1 MRKFLIIP
9 LILTFLGC
17 SGPEPGVSLQL
28 ARERKEAISGLG
40 YELFFNLPEDPKAPI
55 RATQTIR
62 FNLETPRQ
70 IILDFKE
77 DPAFVTLVQVNGRTA
92 QYRFTNEHIVLPR
105 RYFNKDNNIIA
116 VDFRAGEQSLNRN
129 EEFLYTLLVPDR
141 ARTLFPCFDQ
151 PNLKAAY
158 TLTLEVPEHWVAV
171 SNTAPEESGTPPAAS
186 PAVPNVSNTVPDVS
200 NTAPNETSLENK
212 RKTIRFGTTEP
223 LSTYLFSFVA
233 GEFQQETQT
242 RNGRSISLYHRETDP
257 LKIAQTGII
266 FDQVYASLEWLEEY
280 TGIPYPF
287 AKYDFIILPGFQ
299 YGGMEHTGAT
309 LYNDRRMFLG
319 EHPTTGEQLSRMS
332 LIAHETAHM
341 WFGDYVTMDWFDD
354 VWTKEVFAN
363 YFASQMIRPQFPDI
377 NHHLNDL
384 RAFYATAYAVD
395 RTDGTNAIK
404 QPLDNLAKAGLI
416 YGNIIYD
423 KAPVVMNM
431 LVERMG
437 PEAFRKGIRTYLKQF
452 AYGNATWEDL
462 IRILDL
468 ETSEDLESWSRVWI
482 HSRGMPHI
490 HARISN
496 DSLVVTQTDP
506 LGRDLLWP
514 QKVTF
519 LLTNGEQDPDLN
531 LNLGRV
537 QDLKLDWEQEQD
549 PDLNLVRDQDLKLDW
564 EHNLNLKQNRSGE
577 QNRTLTLDL
586 ELAEAKAPVPPG
598 MKYILP
604 NTDGLA
610 YGMFLPDSLSME
622 YMLQNLA
629 RFEAEETRLSLL
641 MTLYENMLAGNLSGD
656 AFIEAL
662 IRYLPAETNNLVRNS
677 ALSYLADATLR
688 YTTGENVRTEAFLLE
703 TAANTKEDKE
713 YRLLAY
719 RTLTGLF
726 TDSLITK
733 QLFEQWDSGK
743 SFDGLPF
750 AETEMTS
757 LAYQLMI
764 RIPEKASYIREK
776 QLERITNPDRRKA
789 FAFIVQA
796 VDPDPVAR
804 DAFFQS
810 LLEVENRSTEPWVI
824 SALGFLN
831 HFLRQEHALKYIHP
845 ALAGLEEVQ
854 QTGDIFFPTAWIS
867 ACLGGHNSRAAADIV
882 SAFLREH
889 PDYEPLLKNKILQA
903 ADNLRDSVSL
913 SP

>member
-1 MRKFLIIP
+1 MRKFTIIP

-158 TLTLEVPEHWVAV
+158 TLTLEVPDHWVAV
-171 SNTAPEESGTPPAAS
+171 SNTAP
-186 PAVPNVSNTVPDVS
+186 
-200 NTAPNETSLENK
+200 NETFLENK

-363 YFASQMIRPQFPDI
+363 YFASQMIRPQFPGI
-377 NHHLNDL
+377 NHRLNDL

-395 RTDGTNAIK
+395 RTAGTNAIK

-462 IRILDL
+462 ISILDR

-519 LLTNGEQDPDLN
+519 LLTTGEQDPDLN
-531 LNLGRV
+531 LG
-537 QDLKLDWEQEQD
+537 
-549 PDLNLVRDQDLKLDW
+549 RDQDLKLD
-564 EHNLNLKQNRSGE
+564 RE
-577 QNRTLTLDL
+577 QNRTLTLEL

-622 YMLQNLA
+622 YMLHNLA

-656 AFIEAL
+656 AFTQAL

-713 YRLLAY
+713 YRLLTY

-733 QLFEQWDSGK
+733 RLFEQWDNGK
-743 SFDGLPF
+743 SFDELPF

-764 RIPEKASYIREK
+764 RLPEKASYICEK

-789 FAFIVQA
+789 FAFITQA
-796 VDPDPVAR
+796 VNPDPAAR

-824 SALGFLN
+824 SALGYLN

>member
-1 MRKFLIIP
+1 MRKFTIIP

-70 IILDFKE
+70 IVLDFKE
-77 DPAFVTLVQVNGRTA
+77 DPAFVTLVQVNGRAA

-158 TLTLEVPEHWVAV
+158 TLTLEVPDHWVAV
-171 SNTAPEESGTPPAAS
+171 SNTAP
-186 PAVPNVSNTVPDVS
+186 
-200 NTAPNETSLENK
+200 NETFLENK

-363 YFASQMIRPQFPDI
+363 YFASQMIRPQFPGI
-377 NHHLNDL
+377 NHRLNDL

-395 RTDGTNAIK
+395 RTAGTNAIK

-462 IRILDL
+462 ISILDR

-519 LLTNGEQDPDLN
+519 LLTTGEQDPDLN
-531 LNLGRV
+531 LG
-537 QDLKLDWEQEQD
+537 
-549 PDLNLVRDQDLKLDW
+549 RDQDLKLD
-564 EHNLNLKQNRSGE
+564 RE
-577 QNRTLTLDL
+577 QNRTLTLEL

-622 YMLQNLA
+622 YMLHNLA

-656 AFIEAL
+656 AFTQAL

-688 YTTGENVRTEAFLLE
+688 YTTGKNVRTEAFLLE

-733 QLFEQWDSGK
+733 RLFEQWDNGK
-743 SFDGLPF
+743 SFDELPF

-764 RIPEKASYIREK
+764 RLPEKASYICEK

-789 FAFIVQA
+789 FAFITQA
-796 VDPDPVAR
+796 VNPDPAAR

-824 SALGFLN
+824 SALGYLN
-831 HFLRQEHALKYIHP
+831 HFLMQEHALKYIRP

>member
-1 MRKFLIIP
+1 MRKFTIIP

-171 SNTAPEESGTPPAAS
+171 SNTAP
-186 PAVPNVSNTVPDVS
+186 
-200 NTAPNETSLENK
+200 NETFLENK

-363 YFASQMIRPQFPDI
+363 YFASQMIRPQFPGI
-377 NHHLNDL
+377 NHRLNDL

-395 RTDGTNAIK
+395 RTAGTNAIK

-462 IRILDL
+462 ISILDR

-519 LLTNGEQDPDLN
+519 LLTTGEQDPDLN
-531 LNLGRV
+531 LG
-537 QDLKLDWEQEQD
+537 
-549 PDLNLVRDQDLKLDW
+549 RDQDLKLD
-564 EHNLNLKQNRSGE
+564 RE

-622 YMLQNLA
+622 YMLHNLA

-656 AFIEAL
+656 AFTQAL

-713 YRLLAY
+713 YRLLTY

-733 QLFEQWDSGK
+733 RLFEQWDNGK
-743 SFDGLPF
+743 SFDELPF

-764 RIPEKASYIREK
+764 RLPEKASYICEK

-789 FAFIVQA
+789 FAFITQA
-796 VDPDPVAR
+796 VNPDPAAR

-824 SALGFLN
+824 SALGYLN

-867 ACLGGHNSRAAADIV
+867 ACLSGHNSRAAADIV

>member
-1 MRKFLIIP
+1 MYMRKFTIIP

-40 YELFFNLPEDPKAPI
+40 YELFFNLPEDPEAPI

-171 SNTAPEESGTPPAAS
+171 SNTAP
-186 PAVPNVSNTVPDVS
+186 
-200 NTAPNETSLENK
+200 NETSVENK
-212 RKTIRFGTTEP
+212 RKTIRFQTTEP

-242 RNGRSISLYHRETDP
+242 RNGRRISLYHRETDP

-363 YFASQMIRPQFPDI
+363 YFASQMIRLQFPGI
-377 NHHLNDL
+377 NHRLNDL

-395 RTDGTNAIK
+395 RTAGTNAIK

-462 IRILDL
+462 ISILDR

-531 LNLGRV
+531 LG
-537 QDLKLDWEQEQD
+537 
-549 PDLNLVRDQDLKLDW
+549 RDQDLKLD
-564 EHNLNLKQNRSGE
+564 RE
-577 QNRTLTLDL
+577 QNRTLTLEL

-622 YMLQNLA
+622 YMLHNLA

-656 AFIEAL
+656 AFTQAL

-713 YRLLAY
+713 YRLLTY

-733 QLFEQWDSGK
+733 RLFEQWDNGK
-743 SFDGLPF
+743 SFDELPF

-764 RIPEKASYIREK
+764 RLPEKASYICEK

-789 FAFIVQA
+789 FAFITQA
-796 VDPDPVAR
+796 VNPDPAAR

-824 SALGFLN
+824 SALGYLN

>member
-1 MRKFLIIP
+1 MRKFTIIP

-70 IILDFKE
+70 IVLDFKE
-77 DPAFVTLVQVNGRTA
+77 DPAFVTLVQVNGRAA

-158 TLTLEVPEHWVAV
+158 TLTLEVPDHWVA
-171 SNTAPEESGTPPAAS
+171 
-186 PAVPNVSNTVPDVS
+186 VS

-363 YFASQMIRPQFPDI
+363 YFASQMIRPQFPGI
-377 NHHLNDL
+377 NHRLNDL

-395 RTDGTNAIK
+395 RTAGTNAIK

-462 IRILDL
+462 ISILDR

-519 LLTNGEQDPDLN
+519 LLTTGEQDPDLN
-531 LNLGRV
+531 LG
-537 QDLKLDWEQEQD
+537 
-549 PDLNLVRDQDLKLDW
+549 RDQDLKLD
-564 EHNLNLKQNRSGE
+564 RE

-622 YMLQNLA
+622 YMLHNLA

-656 AFIEAL
+656 AFTQAL

-713 YRLLAY
+713 YRLLTY

-733 QLFEQWDSGK
+733 RLFEQWDNGK
-743 SFDGLPF
+743 SFDELPF

-764 RIPEKASYIREK
+764 RLPEKASYICEK

-789 FAFIVQA
+789 FAFITQA
-796 VDPDPVAR
+796 VNPDPAAR

-824 SALGFLN
+824 SALGYLN

>member
-1 MRKFLIIP
+1 MRKFTIIP

-171 SNTAPEESGTPPAAS
+171 SNTAP
-186 PAVPNVSNTVPDVS
+186 
-200 NTAPNETSLENK
+200 NETFLENK

-363 YFASQMIRPQFPDI
+363 YFASQMIRPQFPGI
-377 NHHLNDL
+377 NHRLNDL

-395 RTDGTNAIK
+395 RTAGTNAIK

-462 IRILDL
+462 ISILDR

-519 LLTNGEQDPDLN
+519 LLTTGEQDPDLN
-531 LNLGRV
+531 LG
-537 QDLKLDWEQEQD
+537 
-549 PDLNLVRDQDLKLDW
+549 RDQDLKLD
-564 EHNLNLKQNRSGE
+564 RE

-598 MKYILP
+598 MKFILP

-656 AFIEAL
+656 AFTQAL

-713 YRLLAY
+713 YRLLTY

-733 QLFEQWDSGK
+733 RLFEQWDNGK
-743 SFDGLPF
+743 SFDELPF

-764 RIPEKASYIREK
+764 RLPEKASYICEK

-796 VDPDPVAR
+796 VNPDPAAR

-810 LLEVENRSTEPWVI
+810 LLEVENRGTEPWVI
-824 SALGFLN
+824 SALGYLN

>member
-1 MRKFLIIP
+1 MRKFTIIP

-158 TLTLEVPEHWVAV
+158 TLTLEVPDHWVAV
-171 SNTAPEESGTPPAAS
+171 SNTAP
-186 PAVPNVSNTVPDVS
+186 
-200 NTAPNETSLENK
+200 NETFLENK

-363 YFASQMIRPQFPDI
+363 YFASQMIRPQFPGI
-377 NHHLNDL
+377 NHRLNDL

-395 RTDGTNAIK
+395 RTAGTNAIK

-462 IRILDL
+462 ISILDR

-519 LLTNGEQDPDLN
+519 LLTTGEQDPDLN
-531 LNLGRV
+531 L
-537 QDLKLDWEQEQD
+537 D
-549 PDLNLVRDQDLKLDW
+549 RDQDLKLD
-564 EHNLNLKQNRSGE
+564 RE
-577 QNRTLTLDL
+577 QNRTLTLEL

-622 YMLQNLA
+622 YMLHNLA

-656 AFIEAL
+656 AFTQAL

-713 YRLLAY
+713 YRLLTY

-733 QLFEQWDSGK
+733 RLFEQWDNGK
-743 SFDGLPF
+743 SFDELPF

-764 RIPEKASYIREK
+764 RLPEKASYICEK

-789 FAFIVQA
+789 FAFITQA
-796 VDPDPVAR
+796 VNPDPAAR

-824 SALGFLN
+824 SSLGYLN

-889 PDYEPLLKNKILQA
+889 TDYEPLLKNKILQA

>member
-1 MRKFLIIP
+1 MRKFTIIP

-158 TLTLEVPEHWVAV
+158 TLTLEVPDHWVAV
-171 SNTAPEESGTPPAAS
+171 SNTAP
-186 PAVPNVSNTVPDVS
+186 
-200 NTAPNETSLENK
+200 NETFLENK

-363 YFASQMIRPQFPDI
+363 YFASQMIRPQFPGI
-377 NHHLNDL
+377 NHRLNDL

-395 RTDGTNAIK
+395 RTAGTNAIK
-404 QPLDNLAKAGLI
+404 QLLDNLAKAGLI

-462 IRILDL
+462 ISILDR

-519 LLTNGEQDPDLN
+519 LLTTGEQDPDLN
-531 LNLGRV
+531 LG
-537 QDLKLDWEQEQD
+537 
-549 PDLNLVRDQDLKLDW
+549 RDQDLKLD
-564 EHNLNLKQNRSGE
+564 RE

-622 YMLQNLA
+622 YMLHNLA

-656 AFIEAL
+656 AFTQAL

-713 YRLLAY
+713 YRLLTY

-733 QLFEQWDSGK
+733 RLFEQWDNGK
-743 SFDGLPF
+743 SFDELPF

-764 RIPEKASYIREK
+764 RLPEKASYICEK

-789 FAFIVQA
+789 FAFITQA
-796 VDPDPVAR
+796 VNPDPAAR
-804 DAFFQS
+804 DTFFQS

-824 SALGFLN
+824 SALGYLN

-867 ACLGGHNSRAAADIV
+867 ACLSGHNSRAAADIV

>member
-1 MRKFLIIP
+1 
-9 LILTFLGC
+9 
-17 SGPEPGVSLQL
+17 
-28 ARERKEAISGLG
+28 
-40 YELFFNLPEDPKAPI
+40 
-55 RATQTIR
+55 
-62 FNLETPRQ
+62 
-70 IILDFKE
+70 
-77 DPAFVTLVQVNGRTA
+77 
-92 QYRFTNEHIVLPR
+92 
-105 RYFNKDNNIIA
+105 
-116 VDFRAGEQSLNRN
+116 
-129 EEFLYTLLVPDR
+129 
-141 ARTLFPCFDQ
+141 
-151 PNLKAAY
+151 
-158 TLTLEVPEHWVAV
+158 
-171 SNTAPEESGTPPAAS
+171 
-186 PAVPNVSNTVPDVS
+186 
-200 NTAPNETSLENK
+200 
-212 RKTIRFGTTEP
+212 
-223 LSTYLFSFVA
+223 
-233 GEFQQETQT
+233 

-363 YFASQMIRPQFPDI
+363 YFASQMIRPQFPGI
-377 NHHLNDL
+377 NHRLNDL

-395 RTDGTNAIK
+395 RTAGTNAIK

-462 IRILDL
+462 ISILDR

-519 LLTNGEQDPDLN
+519 LLTTGEQDPDLN
-531 LNLGRV
+531 LG
-537 QDLKLDWEQEQD
+537 
-549 PDLNLVRDQDLKLDW
+549 RDQDLKLD
-564 EHNLNLKQNRSGE
+564 RE
-577 QNRTLTLDL
+577 QNRTLTLEL

-622 YMLQNLA
+622 YMLHNLA

-656 AFIEAL
+656 AFTQAL

-713 YRLLAY
+713 YRLLTY

-733 QLFEQWDSGK
+733 RLFEQWDNGK
-743 SFDGLPF
+743 SFDELPF

-764 RIPEKASYIREK
+764 RLPEKASYICEK

-789 FAFIVQA
+789 FAFITQA
-796 VDPDPVAR
+796 VNPDPAAR

-810 LLEVENRSTEPWVI
+810 LLEVENRGTEPWVI
-824 SALGFLN
+824 SALGYLN

>member
-1 MRKFLIIP
+1 MRKFTIIL

-70 IILDFKE
+70 IVLDFKE

-158 TLTLEVPEHWVAV
+158 TLTLEVPEHWVA
-171 SNTAPEESGTPPAAS
+171 
-186 PAVPNVSNTVPDVS
+186 VS

-363 YFASQMIRPQFPDI
+363 YFASQMIRPQFPGI
-377 NHHLNDL
+377 NHRLNDL

-395 RTDGTNAIK
+395 RTAGTNAIK

-462 IRILDL
+462 ISILDR

-519 LLTNGEQDPDLN
+519 LLTTGEQDPDLN
-531 LNLGRV
+531 LG
-537 QDLKLDWEQEQD
+537 
-549 PDLNLVRDQDLKLDW
+549 RDQDLKLD
-564 EHNLNLKQNRSGE
+564 RE

-622 YMLQNLA
+622 YMLHNLA

-656 AFIEAL
+656 AFTQAL

-733 QLFEQWDSGK
+733 RLFEQWDNGK
-743 SFDGLPF
+743 SFDELPF

-764 RIPEKASYIREK
+764 RLPEKASYICEK

-789 FAFIVQA
+789 FAFITQA
-796 VDPDPVAR
+796 VNPDPAAR
-804 DAFFQS
+804 DTFFQS

-824 SALGFLN
+824 SALGYLN

-867 ACLGGHNSRAAADIV
+867 ACLSGHNSRAAADIV

>member
-1 MRKFLIIP
+1 MRKFTIIP

-158 TLTLEVPEHWVAV
+158 TLTLEVPDHWVAV
-171 SNTAPEESGTPPAAS
+171 SNTAP
-186 PAVPNVSNTVPDVS
+186 
-200 NTAPNETSLENK
+200 NETFLENK

-363 YFASQMIRPQFPDI
+363 YFASQMIRPQFPGI
-377 NHHLNDL
+377 NHRLNDL

-395 RTDGTNAIK
+395 RTAGTNAIK

-462 IRILDL
+462 ISILDR

-519 LLTNGEQDPDLN
+519 LLTTGEQDPDLN
-531 LNLGRV
+531 LG
-537 QDLKLDWEQEQD
+537 
-549 PDLNLVRDQDLKLDW
+549 RDQDLKLD
-564 EHNLNLKQNRSGE
+564 RE

-622 YMLQNLA
+622 YMLHNLA

-656 AFIEAL
+656 AFTQAL

-743 SFDGLPF
+743 SFDELPF

-764 RIPEKASYIREK
+764 RLPEKASYICEK

-789 FAFIVQA
+789 FAFITQA
-796 VDPDPVAR
+796 VNPDPAAR

-824 SALGFLN
+824 SALGYLN

-867 ACLGGHNSRAAADIV
+867 ACLSGHNSRAAADIV

>member
-1 MRKFLIIP
+1 MRKFTIIP

-28 ARERKEAISGLG
+28 ARERKEAVSGLG

-171 SNTAPEESGTPPAAS
+171 SNTAP
-186 PAVPNVSNTVPDVS
+186 
-200 NTAPNETSLENK
+200 NETFLENK

-363 YFASQMIRPQFPDI
+363 YFASQMIRPQFPGI
-377 NHHLNDL
+377 NHRLNDL

-395 RTDGTNAIK
+395 RTAGTNAIK

-462 IRILDL
+462 ISILDR

-519 LLTNGEQDPDLN
+519 LLTTGEQDPDLN
-531 LNLGRV
+531 LG
-537 QDLKLDWEQEQD
+537 
-549 PDLNLVRDQDLKLDW
+549 RDQDLKLD
-564 EHNLNLKQNRSGE
+564 RE
-577 QNRTLTLDL
+577 QNRTLTLEL

-622 YMLQNLA
+622 YMLHNLA

-656 AFIEAL
+656 AFTQAL

-733 QLFEQWDSGK
+733 QLFEQWDNGK
-743 SFDGLPF
+743 SFDELPF

-764 RIPEKASYIREK
+764 RLPEKASYICEK

-789 FAFIVQA
+789 FAFITQA
-796 VDPDPVAR
+796 VNPDPAAR

-824 SALGFLN
+824 SALGYLN

>member
-1 MRKFLIIP
+1 MRKFTIIP

-158 TLTLEVPEHWVAV
+158 TLTLEVPDHWVAV
-171 SNTAPEESGTPPAAS
+171 SNTAP
-186 PAVPNVSNTVPDVS
+186 
-200 NTAPNETSLENK
+200 NETFLENK

-363 YFASQMIRPQFPDI
+363 YFASQMIRPQFPGI
-377 NHHLNDL
+377 NHRLNDL

-395 RTDGTNAIK
+395 RTAGTNAIK

-462 IRILDL
+462 ISILDR

-519 LLTNGEQDPDLN
+519 LLTTGEQDPDLN
-531 LNLGRV
+531 LG
-537 QDLKLDWEQEQD
+537 
-549 PDLNLVRDQDLKLDW
+549 RDQDLKLD
-564 EHNLNLKQNRSGE
+564 RE

-622 YMLQNLA
+622 YMLHNLA

-656 AFIEAL
+656 AFTQAL

-713 YRLLAY
+713 YRLLTY

-733 QLFEQWDSGK
+733 RLFEQWDNGK
-743 SFDGLPF
+743 SFDELPF

-764 RIPEKASYIREK
+764 RLPEKASYICEK

-789 FAFIVQA
+789 FAFITQA
-796 VDPDPVAR
+796 VNPDPAAR

-824 SALGFLN
+824 SALGYLN

-867 ACLGGHNSRAAADIV
+867 ACLSGHNSRAAADIV

>member
-1 MRKFLIIP
+1 MRKFTIIP

-171 SNTAPEESGTPPAAS
+171 SNTAP
-186 PAVPNVSNTVPDVS
+186 
-200 NTAPNETSLENK
+200 NETFLENK

-363 YFASQMIRPQFPDI
+363 YFASQMIRPQFPGI
-377 NHHLNDL
+377 NHRLNDL

-395 RTDGTNAIK
+395 RTAGTNAIK

-462 IRILDL
+462 ISILDR

-519 LLTNGEQDPDLN
+519 LLTTGEQDPDLN
-531 LNLGRV
+531 LG
-537 QDLKLDWEQEQD
+537 
-549 PDLNLVRDQDLKLDW
+549 RDQDLKLD
-564 EHNLNLKQNRSGE
+564 RE

-598 MKYILP
+598 MKFILP

-656 AFIEAL
+656 AFTQAL

-713 YRLLAY
+713 YRLLTY

-733 QLFEQWDSGK
+733 RLFEQWDNGK
-743 SFDGLPF
+743 SFDELPF

-764 RIPEKASYIREK
+764 RLPEKASYICEK

-796 VDPDPVAR
+796 VNPDPAAR

-810 LLEVENRSTEPWVI
+810 LLEVENRGTEPWVI
-824 SALGFLN
+824 SALGYLN

-889 PDYEPLLKNKILQA
+889 TDYEPLLKNKILQA

>member
-1 MRKFLIIP
+1 MRKFTIIP

-158 TLTLEVPEHWVAV
+158 TLTLEVPDHWVAV
-171 SNTAPEESGTPPAAS
+171 SNTAP
-186 PAVPNVSNTVPDVS
+186 
-200 NTAPNETSLENK
+200 NETFLENK
-212 RKTIRFGTTEP
+212 RKTIRFQTTEP

-363 YFASQMIRPQFPDI
+363 YFASQMIRPQFPGI
-377 NHHLNDL
+377 NHRLNDL

-395 RTDGTNAIK
+395 RTAGTNAIK

-462 IRILDL
+462 ISILDR

-519 LLTNGEQDPDLN
+519 LLINGEQDPDLN
-531 LNLGRV
+531 LG
-537 QDLKLDWEQEQD
+537 
-549 PDLNLVRDQDLKLDW
+549 RDQDLKLD
-564 EHNLNLKQNRSGE
+564 RE
-577 QNRTLTLDL
+577 QNRTLTLEL

-622 YMLQNLA
+622 YMLHNLA

-656 AFIEAL
+656 AFTQAL

-743 SFDGLPF
+743 SFDELPF

-764 RIPEKASYIREK
+764 RLPEKASYICEK

-789 FAFIVQA
+789 FAFITQA
-796 VDPDPVAR
+796 VNPDPAAR

-824 SALGFLN
+824 SALGYLN
-831 HFLRQEHALKYIHP
+831 HFLRQEHALKYIRP
-845 ALAGLEEVQ
+845 ALAELEEVQ

>member
-1 MRKFLIIP
+1 MRKFTIIP

-28 ARERKEAISGLG
+28 ARERKEAVSGLG

-171 SNTAPEESGTPPAAS
+171 SNTAP
-186 PAVPNVSNTVPDVS
+186 
-200 NTAPNETSLENK
+200 NETSVENK
-212 RKTIRFGTTEP
+212 RKTIRFQTTEP

-363 YFASQMIRPQFPDI
+363 YFASQMIRPQFPGI
-377 NHHLNDL
+377 NHRLNDL

-395 RTDGTNAIK
+395 RTTGTNAIK

-462 IRILDL
+462 ISILDR

-519 LLTNGEQDPDLN
+519 LLTTGEQDPDLN
-531 LNLGRV
+531 LG
-537 QDLKLDWEQEQD
+537 
-549 PDLNLVRDQDLKLDW
+549 RDQDLKLD
-564 EHNLNLKQNRSGE
+564 RE
-577 QNRTLTLDL
+577 QNRTLTLEL

-622 YMLQNLA
+622 YMLHNLA

-656 AFIEAL
+656 AFTQAL

-713 YRLLAY
+713 YRLLTY

-733 QLFEQWDSGK
+733 RLFEQWDNGK
-743 SFDGLPF
+743 SFDELPF

-764 RIPEKASYIREK
+764 RLPEKASYICEK

-789 FAFIVQA
+789 FAFITQA
-796 VDPDPVAR
+796 VNPDPAAR

-824 SALGFLN
+824 SALGYLN

>member
-1 MRKFLIIP
+1 MRKFTIIP

-158 TLTLEVPEHWVAV
+158 TLTLEVPDHWVAV
-171 SNTAPEESGTPPAAS
+171 SNTAP
-186 PAVPNVSNTVPDVS
+186 
-200 NTAPNETSLENK
+200 NETFLENK

-363 YFASQMIRPQFPDI
+363 YFASQMIRPQFPGI
-377 NHHLNDL
+377 NHRLNDL

-395 RTDGTNAIK
+395 RTAGTNAIK

-462 IRILDL
+462 ISILDR

-519 LLTNGEQDPDLN
+519 LLTTGEQDPDLN
-531 LNLGRV
+531 LG
-537 QDLKLDWEQEQD
+537 
-549 PDLNLVRDQDLKLDW
+549 RDQDLKLD
-564 EHNLNLKQNRSGE
+564 RE
-577 QNRTLTLDL
+577 QNRTLTLEL

-622 YMLQNLA
+622 YMLHNLA

-656 AFIEAL
+656 AFTQAL

-733 QLFEQWDSGK
+733 RLFEQWDNGK
-743 SFDGLPF
+743 SFDELPF

-764 RIPEKASYIREK
+764 RLPEKASYICEK

-789 FAFIVQA
+789 FAFITQA
-796 VDPDPVAR
+796 VNPDPAAR

-824 SALGFLN
+824 SALGYLN

>member
-1 MRKFLIIP
+1 MRKFTIIP

-28 ARERKEAISGLG
+28 ARERKEAVSGLG

-158 TLTLEVPEHWVAV
+158 TLTLEVPDHWVAV
-171 SNTAPEESGTPPAAS
+171 SNTAP
-186 PAVPNVSNTVPDVS
+186 
-200 NTAPNETSLENK
+200 NETFLENK

-363 YFASQMIRPQFPDI
+363 YFASQMIRPQFPGI
-377 NHHLNDL
+377 NHRLNDL

-395 RTDGTNAIK
+395 RTAGTNAIK

-462 IRILDL
+462 ISILDR

-519 LLTNGEQDPDLN
+519 LLTTGEQDPDLN
-531 LNLGRV
+531 L
-537 QDLKLDWEQEQD
+537 D
-549 PDLNLVRDQDLKLDW
+549 RDQDLKLD
-564 EHNLNLKQNRSGE
+564 RE
-577 QNRTLTLDL
+577 QNRTLTLEL

-622 YMLQNLA
+622 YMLHNLA

-656 AFIEAL
+656 AFTQAL

-713 YRLLAY
+713 YRLLTY

-733 QLFEQWDSGK
+733 QLFEQWDNGK
-743 SFDGLPF
+743 SFDELPF

-764 RIPEKASYIREK
+764 RLPEKASYICEK

-789 FAFIVQA
+789 FAFITQA
-796 VDPDPVAR
+796 VNPDPAAR

-824 SALGFLN
+824 SALGYLN

-867 ACLGGHNSRAAADIV
+867 ACLSGHNSRAAADIV

>member
-1 MRKFLIIP
+1 MRKFTIIP

-158 TLTLEVPEHWVAV
+158 TLTLEVPDHWVAV
-171 SNTAPEESGTPPAAS
+171 SNTAP
-186 PAVPNVSNTVPDVS
+186 
-200 NTAPNETSLENK
+200 NETFLENK

-363 YFASQMIRPQFPDI
+363 YFASQMIRPQFPGI
-377 NHHLNDL
+377 NHRLNDL

-395 RTDGTNAIK
+395 RTAGTNAIK

-462 IRILDL
+462 ISILDR

-519 LLTNGEQDPDLN
+519 LLTTGEQDPDLN
-531 LNLGRV
+531 LG
-537 QDLKLDWEQEQD
+537 
-549 PDLNLVRDQDLKLDW
+549 RDQDLKLD
-564 EHNLNLKQNRSGE
+564 RE

-622 YMLQNLA
+622 YMLHNLA

-656 AFIEAL
+656 AFTQAL

-688 YTTGENVRTEAFLLE
+688 YTTGKNVRTEAFLLE

-713 YRLLAY
+713 YRLLTY

-733 QLFEQWDSGK
+733 RLFEQWDNGK
-743 SFDGLPF
+743 SFDELPF

-764 RIPEKASYIREK
+764 RLPEKASYICEK

-789 FAFIVQA
+789 FAFITQA
-796 VDPDPVAR
+796 VNPDPAAR

-824 SALGFLN
+824 SALGYLN

-854 QTGDIFFPTAWIS
+854 QTGDIFFPTSWIS
-867 ACLGGHNSRAAADIV
+867 SCLGGHNSRAAADIV

>member
-1 MRKFLIIP
+1 MRKFTIIP

-158 TLTLEVPEHWVAV
+158 TLTLEVPDHWVAV
-171 SNTAPEESGTPPAAS
+171 SNTAP
-186 PAVPNVSNTVPDVS
+186 
-200 NTAPNETSLENK
+200 NETFLENK

-363 YFASQMIRPQFPDI
+363 YFASQMIRPQFPGI
-377 NHHLNDL
+377 NHRLNDL

-395 RTDGTNAIK
+395 RTAGTNAIK

-462 IRILDL
+462 ISILDR

-519 LLTNGEQDPDLN
+519 LLTTGEQDPDLN
-531 LNLGRV
+531 LG
-537 QDLKLDWEQEQD
+537 
-549 PDLNLVRDQDLKLDW
+549 RDQDLKLD
-564 EHNLNLKQNRSGE
+564 RE
-577 QNRTLTLDL
+577 QNRTLTLEL

-622 YMLQNLA
+622 YMLHNLA

-656 AFIEAL
+656 AFTQAL

-713 YRLLAY
+713 YRLLTY

-733 QLFEQWDSGK
+733 RLFEQWDNGK
-743 SFDGLPF
+743 SFDELPF

-764 RIPEKASYIREK
+764 RLPEKASYICEK

-789 FAFIVQA
+789 FAFITQA
-796 VDPDPVAR
+796 VNPDPAAR

-824 SALGFLN
+824 SALGYLN

-867 ACLGGHNSRAAADIV
+867 ACLSGHNSRAAADIV

>member
-1 MRKFLIIP
+1 MRKFTIIP

-171 SNTAPEESGTPPAAS
+171 SNTAP
-186 PAVPNVSNTVPDVS
+186 
-200 NTAPNETSLENK
+200 NETFLENK

-363 YFASQMIRPQFPDI
+363 YFASQMIRPQFPGI
-377 NHHLNDL
+377 NHRLNDL

-395 RTDGTNAIK
+395 RTAGTNAIK

-462 IRILDL
+462 ISILDR

-519 LLTNGEQDPDLN
+519 LLTTGEQDPDLN
-531 LNLGRV
+531 LG
-537 QDLKLDWEQEQD
+537 
-549 PDLNLVRDQDLKLDW
+549 RDQDLKLD
-564 EHNLNLKQNRSGE
+564 RE
-577 QNRTLTLDL
+577 QNRTLTLEL

-622 YMLQNLA
+622 YMLHNLA

-656 AFIEAL
+656 AFTQAL

-733 QLFEQWDSGK
+733 RLFEQWDNGK
-743 SFDGLPF
+743 SFDELPF

-764 RIPEKASYIREK
+764 RLPEKASYICEK

-789 FAFIVQA
+789 FAFITQA
-796 VDPDPVAR
+796 VNPDPAAR

-810 LLEVENRSTEPWVI
+810 LLEVENRGTEPWVI
-824 SALGFLN
+824 SALGYLN
-831 HFLRQEHALKYIHP
+831 HFLMQEHALKYIRP

>member
-1 MRKFLIIP
+1 MRKFTIIP

-158 TLTLEVPEHWVAV
+158 TLTLEVPDHWVAV
-171 SNTAPEESGTPPAAS
+171 SNTAP
-186 PAVPNVSNTVPDVS
+186 
-200 NTAPNETSLENK
+200 NETFLENK

-363 YFASQMIRPQFPDI
+363 YFASQMIRPQFPGI
-377 NHHLNDL
+377 NHRLNDL

-395 RTDGTNAIK
+395 RTAGTNAIK

-462 IRILDL
+462 ISILDR

-519 LLTNGEQDPDLN
+519 LLTTGEQDPDLN
-531 LNLGRV
+531 LG
-537 QDLKLDWEQEQD
+537 
-549 PDLNLVRDQDLKLDW
+549 RDQDLKLD
-564 EHNLNLKQNRSGE
+564 RE
-577 QNRTLTLDL
+577 QNRTLTLEL

-622 YMLQNLA
+622 YMLHNLA

-656 AFIEAL
+656 AFTQAL

-713 YRLLAY
+713 YRLLTY

-733 QLFEQWDSGK
+733 RLFEQWDNGK
-743 SFDGLPF
+743 SFDELPF

-764 RIPEKASYIREK
+764 RLPEKASYICEK

-796 VDPDPVAR
+796 VNPDPAAR

-824 SALGFLN
+824 SALGYLN

>member
-1 MRKFLIIP
+1 MRKFTIIP

-158 TLTLEVPEHWVAV
+158 TLTLEVPDHWVAV
-171 SNTAPEESGTPPAAS
+171 SNTAP
-186 PAVPNVSNTVPDVS
+186 
-200 NTAPNETSLENK
+200 NETFLENK

-363 YFASQMIRPQFPDI
+363 YFASQMIRPQFPGI
-377 NHHLNDL
+377 NHRLNDL

-395 RTDGTNAIK
+395 RTAGTNAIK

-462 IRILDL
+462 ISILDR

-506 LGRDLLWP
+506 LGRNLLWP

-531 LNLGRV
+531 LNLN
-537 QDLKLDWEQEQD
+537 
-549 PDLNLVRDQDLKLDW
+549 LNLGRDQDLKQGRSGV
-564 EHNLNLKQNRSGE
+564 QNRSGE
-577 QNRTLTLDL
+577 QDRTRTLTLDL

-622 YMLQNLA
+622 YMLHNLA

-656 AFIEAL
+656 AFTQAL

-713 YRLLAY
+713 YRLLTY

-733 QLFEQWDSGK
+733 RLFEQWDNGK
-743 SFDGLPF
+743 SFDELPF

-764 RIPEKASYIREK
+764 RLPEKASYICEK

-789 FAFIVQA
+789 FAFITQA
-796 VDPDPVAR
+796 VNPDPAAR

-824 SALGFLN
+824 SALGYLN

-867 ACLGGHNSRAAADIV
+867 ACLSGHNSRAGRQCGCFPAGT
-882 SAFLREH
+882 SPLRTPAEEKNPAGH
-889 PDYEPLLKNKILQA
+889 LPLKVKVLGH
-903 ADNLRDSVSL
+903 SVSRQKT
-913 SP
+913 SKPSRE

>member
-1 MRKFLIIP
+1 MRKFTIIP

-40 YELFFNLPEDPKAPI
+40 YEIFFNLPEDPKAPI

-70 IILDFKE
+70 IVLDFKE

-92 QYRFTNEHIVLPR
+92 PYRFTNEHIVLPR
-105 RYFNKDNNIIA
+105 RYFKKDTNIIA

-171 SNTAPEESGTPPAAS
+171 SNTAP
-186 PAVPNVSNTVPDVS
+186 
-200 NTAPNETSLENK
+200 NETFLENK

-257 LKIAQTGII
+257 LKISQTGII

-363 YFASQMIRPQFPDI
+363 YFASQMIRPQFPGI
-377 NHHLNDL
+377 NHRLNDL

-395 RTDGTNAIK
+395 RTAGTNAIK

-462 IRILDL
+462 ISILDR

-506 LGRDLLWP
+506 LGRNLLWP

-531 LNLGRV
+531 LNLN
-537 QDLKLDWEQEQD
+537 
-549 PDLNLVRDQDLKLDW
+549 LNLGRDQDLKQGRSGV
-564 EHNLNLKQNRSGE
+564 QNRSGE
-577 QNRTLTLDL
+577 QDRTRTLTLDL

-622 YMLQNLA
+622 YMLHNLA

-656 AFIEAL
+656 AFTQAL

-719 RTLTGLF
+719 RILTGLF

-733 QLFEQWDSGK
+733 RLFEQWDNGK
-743 SFDGLPF
+743 SFDELPF

-764 RIPEKASYIREK
+764 RLPEKASYICEK

-789 FAFIVQA
+789 FAFITQA
-796 VDPDPVAR
+796 VNPDPAAR

-824 SALGFLN
+824 SALGYLN

-867 ACLGGHNSRAAADIV
+867 ACLSGHNSRAAADIV

>member
-1 MRKFLIIP
+1 MRKFTIIP

-171 SNTAPEESGTPPAAS
+171 SNTAP
-186 PAVPNVSNTVPDVS
+186 
-200 NTAPNETSLENK
+200 NETFLENK

-363 YFASQMIRPQFPDI
+363 YFASQMIRPQFPGI
-377 NHHLNDL
+377 NHRLNDL

-395 RTDGTNAIK
+395 RTAGTNAIK

-462 IRILDL
+462 ISILDR

-519 LLTNGEQDPDLN
+519 LLTTGEQDPDLN
-531 LNLGRV
+531 LG
-537 QDLKLDWEQEQD
+537 
-549 PDLNLVRDQDLKLDW
+549 RDQDLKLD
-564 EHNLNLKQNRSGE
+564 RE

-622 YMLQNLA
+622 YMLHNLA

-656 AFIEAL
+656 AFTQAL

-713 YRLLAY
+713 YRLLTY

-733 QLFEQWDSGK
+733 RLFEQWDNGK
-743 SFDGLPF
+743 SFDELPF

-764 RIPEKASYIREK
+764 RLPEKASYICEK

-789 FAFIVQA
+789 FAFITQA
-796 VDPDPVAR
+796 VNPDPAAR

-824 SALGFLN
+824 SALGYLN

>member
-1 MRKFLIIP
+1 MRKFTIIP

-40 YELFFNLPEDPKAPI
+40 YEIFFNLPEDPKAPI

-158 TLTLEVPEHWVAV
+158 TLTLEVPDHWVAV
-171 SNTAPEESGTPPAAS
+171 SNTAP
-186 PAVPNVSNTVPDVS
+186 
-200 NTAPNETSLENK
+200 NETFLENK

-363 YFASQMIRPQFPDI
+363 YFASQMIRPQFPGI
-377 NHHLNDL
+377 NHRLNDL

-395 RTDGTNAIK
+395 RTAGTNAIK

-462 IRILDL
+462 ISILDR

-506 LGRDLLWP
+506 LGRNLLWP

-531 LNLGRV
+531 LNLN
-537 QDLKLDWEQEQD
+537 
-549 PDLNLVRDQDLKLDW
+549 LNLGRDQDLKQGRSGV
-564 EHNLNLKQNRSGE
+564 QNRSGE
-577 QNRTLTLDL
+577 QDRTRTLTLDL

-622 YMLQNLA
+622 YMLHNLA

-656 AFIEAL
+656 AFTQAL

-733 QLFEQWDSGK
+733 RLFEQWDNGK
-743 SFDGLPF
+743 SFDELPF

-764 RIPEKASYIREK
+764 RLPEKASYICEK

-789 FAFIVQA
+789 FAFITQA
-796 VDPDPVAR
+796 VNPDPAAR

-824 SALGFLN
+824 SALGYLN

-867 ACLGGHNSRAAADIV
+867 ACLSGHNSRAAADIV

>member
-1 MRKFLIIP
+1 MRKFTIIP

-158 TLTLEVPEHWVAV
+158 TLTLEVPDHWVAV
-171 SNTAPEESGTPPAAS
+171 SNTAP
-186 PAVPNVSNTVPDVS
+186 
-200 NTAPNETSLENK
+200 NETFLENK

-363 YFASQMIRPQFPDI
+363 YFASQMIRPQFPGI
-377 NHHLNDL
+377 NHRLNDL

-395 RTDGTNAIK
+395 RTAGTNAIK

-462 IRILDL
+462 ISILDR

-519 LLTNGEQDPDLN
+519 LLTTGEQDPDLN
-531 LNLGRV
+531 LG
-537 QDLKLDWEQEQD
+537 
-549 PDLNLVRDQDLKLDW
+549 RDQDLKLD
-564 EHNLNLKQNRSGE
+564 RE

-622 YMLQNLA
+622 YMLHNLA

-656 AFIEAL
+656 AFTQAL

-713 YRLLAY
+713 YRLLTY

-733 QLFEQWDSGK
+733 RLFEQWDNGK
-743 SFDGLPF
+743 SFDELPF

-764 RIPEKASYIREK
+764 RLPEKASYICEK

-796 VDPDPVAR
+796 VNPDPAAR

-824 SALGFLN
+824 SALGYLN

>member
-1 MRKFLIIP
+1 MRKFTIIP

-171 SNTAPEESGTPPAAS
+171 SNTAP
-186 PAVPNVSNTVPDVS
+186 
-200 NTAPNETSLENK
+200 NETFLENK

-363 YFASQMIRPQFPDI
+363 YFASQMIRPQFPGI
-377 NHHLNDL
+377 NHRLNDL

-395 RTDGTNAIK
+395 RTAGTNAIK

-462 IRILDL
+462 ISILDR

-519 LLTNGEQDPDLN
+519 LLTTGEQDPDLN
-531 LNLGRV
+531 LG
-537 QDLKLDWEQEQD
+537 
-549 PDLNLVRDQDLKLDW
+549 RDQDLKLD
-564 EHNLNLKQNRSGE
+564 RE
-577 QNRTLTLDL
+577 QNRTLTLEL

-622 YMLQNLA
+622 YMLHNLA

-656 AFIEAL
+656 AFTQAL

-713 YRLLAY
+713 YRLLTY

-733 QLFEQWDSGK
+733 RLFEQWDNGK
-743 SFDGLPF
+743 SFDELPF

-764 RIPEKASYIREK
+764 RLPEKASYICEK

-789 FAFIVQA
+789 FAFITQA
-796 VDPDPVAR
+796 VNPDPAAR

-824 SALGFLN
+824 SALGYLN

-867 ACLGGHNSRAAADIV
+867 ACLSGHNSRAAADIV

>member
-1 MRKFLIIP
+1 MRKFTIIP

-171 SNTAPEESGTPPAAS
+171 SNTAP
-186 PAVPNVSNTVPDVS
+186 
-200 NTAPNETSLENK
+200 NETSVENK
-212 RKTIRFGTTEP
+212 RKTIRFQTTEP

-363 YFASQMIRPQFPDI
+363 YFASQMIRPQFPGI
-377 NHHLNDL
+377 NHRLNDL

-395 RTDGTNAIK
+395 RTAGTNAIK

-462 IRILDL
+462 ISILDR

-519 LLTNGEQDPDLN
+519 LLTTGEQDPDLN
-531 LNLGRV
+531 LG
-537 QDLKLDWEQEQD
+537 
-549 PDLNLVRDQDLKLDW
+549 RDQDLKLD
-564 EHNLNLKQNRSGE
+564 RE
-577 QNRTLTLDL
+577 QNRTLTLEL

-622 YMLQNLA
+622 YMLHNLA

-656 AFIEAL
+656 AFTQAL

-713 YRLLAY
+713 YRLLTY

-733 QLFEQWDSGK
+733 RLFEQWDNGK
-743 SFDGLPF
+743 SFDELPF

-764 RIPEKASYIREK
+764 RLPEKASYICEK

-789 FAFIVQA
+789 FAFITQA
-796 VDPDPVAR
+796 VNPDPAAR

-824 SALGFLN
+824 SALGYLN

>member
-1 MRKFLIIP
+1 MRKFTIIP

-158 TLTLEVPEHWVAV
+158 TLTLEVPEHWVA
-171 SNTAPEESGTPPAAS
+171 
-186 PAVPNVSNTVPDVS
+186 VS

-363 YFASQMIRPQFPDI
+363 YFASQMIRPQFPGI
-377 NHHLNDL
+377 NHRLNDL

-395 RTDGTNAIK
+395 RTAGTNAIK

-462 IRILDL
+462 ISILDR

-519 LLTNGEQDPDLN
+519 LLTTGEQDPDLN
-531 LNLGRV
+531 LG
-537 QDLKLDWEQEQD
+537 
-549 PDLNLVRDQDLKLDW
+549 RDQDLKLD
-564 EHNLNLKQNRSGE
+564 RE
-577 QNRTLTLDL
+577 QNRTLTLEL

-622 YMLQNLA
+622 YMLHNLA

-656 AFIEAL
+656 AFTQAL

-713 YRLLAY
+713 YRLLTY

-733 QLFEQWDSGK
+733 RLFEQWDNGK
-743 SFDGLPF
+743 SFDELPF

-764 RIPEKASYIREK
+764 RLPEKASYICEK

-789 FAFIVQA
+789 FAFITQA
-796 VDPDPVAR
+796 VNPDPAAR

-824 SALGFLN
+824 SALGYLN

>member
-1 MRKFLIIP
+1 MRKFTIIP

-171 SNTAPEESGTPPAAS
+171 SNTAP
-186 PAVPNVSNTVPDVS
+186 
-200 NTAPNETSLENK
+200 NETFLENK

-363 YFASQMIRPQFPDI
+363 YFASQMIRPQFPGI
-377 NHHLNDL
+377 NHRLNDL

-395 RTDGTNAIK
+395 RTAGTNAIK

-462 IRILDL
+462 ISILDR

-519 LLTNGEQDPDLN
+519 LLTTGEQDPDLN
-531 LNLGRV
+531 LG
-537 QDLKLDWEQEQD
+537 
-549 PDLNLVRDQDLKLDW
+549 RDQDLKLD
-564 EHNLNLKQNRSGE
+564 RE
-577 QNRTLTLDL
+577 QNRTLTLEL

-622 YMLQNLA
+622 YMLHNLA

-656 AFIEAL
+656 AFTQAL

-733 QLFEQWDSGK
+733 RLFEQWDNGK
-743 SFDGLPF
+743 SFDELPF

-764 RIPEKASYIREK
+764 RLPEKASYICEK

-789 FAFIVQA
+789 FAFITQA
-796 VDPDPVAR
+796 VNPDPAAR

-824 SALGFLN
+824 SALGYLN

>member
-1 MRKFLIIP
+1 MRKFTIIP

-158 TLTLEVPEHWVAV
+158 TLTLEVPDHWVAV
-171 SNTAPEESGTPPAAS
+171 SNTAP
-186 PAVPNVSNTVPDVS
+186 
-200 NTAPNETSLENK
+200 NETFLENK

-363 YFASQMIRPQFPDI
+363 YFASQMIRPQFPGI
-377 NHHLNDL
+377 NHRLNDL

-395 RTDGTNAIK
+395 RTAGTNAIK

-462 IRILDL
+462 ISILDR

-531 LNLGRV
+531 LG
-537 QDLKLDWEQEQD
+537 
-549 PDLNLVRDQDLKLDW
+549 RDQDLKLD
-564 EHNLNLKQNRSGE
+564 RE
-577 QNRTLTLDL
+577 QNRTLTLEL

-622 YMLQNLA
+622 YMLHNLA

-656 AFIEAL
+656 AFTQAL

-713 YRLLAY
+713 YRLLTY

-733 QLFEQWDSGK
+733 RLFEQWDNGK
-743 SFDGLPF
+743 SFDELPF

-764 RIPEKASYIREK
+764 RLPEKASYICEK

-789 FAFIVQA
+789 FAFITQA
-796 VDPDPVAR
+796 VNPDPAAR
-804 DAFFQS
+804 DTFFQS

-824 SALGFLN
+824 SALGYLN

-867 ACLGGHNSRAAADIV
+867 ACLSGHNSRAAADSV
-882 SAFLREH
+882 AAFLQEH
-889 PDYEPLLKNKILQA
+889 PHYEPLLKKKILQA
-903 ADNLRDSVSL
+903 TYHLK
-913 SP
+913 